1 MDAADSAS
9 TGETDPRGHTRAEFG
24 RGVRDALPVGVGLIP
39 LGMAFGVLIVQ
50 QGFAWYWAPLFSI
63 LIYAGSMEFLA
74 IGLFLAGTPLT
85 SLAVTGLLV
94 NFRHIF
100 YGLSYPLHAIRSRL
114 ARAYAVYALT
124 DETYPIVATKPRG
137 SMSGPRALAVT
148 ITCQALWVLP
158 GVVGALLGGFIPP
171 WLHGF
176 EFALT
181 ALFVV
186 LAIDAIRANAAWW
199 PPLLAAACGAV
210 ALAISPENMLVI
222 GLSAYVVGLVVVF
235 VWRGRRMADPG
246 IQSAGNRLLTT
257 EDGGAPPHA

>member
-1 MDAADSAS
+1 MDAAQQQGGCAAGGS
-9 TGETDPRGHTRAEFG
+9 RAEFG
-24 RGVRDALPVGVGLIP
+24 QGVRDALPVGVGLIP
-39 LGMAFGVLIVQ
+39 LGLAFGVLIVQ
-50 QGFAWYWAPLFSI
+50 QGFAWYWAPLFSL

-85 SLAVTGLLV
+85 SLALTGLLV

-100 YGLSYPLHAIRSRL
+100 YGLSFPLHAIRNKL
-114 ARAYAVYALT
+114 AKAYAVYALT
-124 DETYPIVATKPRG
+124 DETYAVVATKPRG
-137 SMSGPRALAVT
+137 SMSGPRALAVAF
-148 ITCQALWVLP
+148 TCQVLWVLP
-158 GVVGALLGGFIPP
+158 GVVGALLGALIPP

-199 PPLLAAACGAV
+199 PPVLAAACGAV

-222 GLSAYVVGLVVVF
+222 GLLAYVVALGVVF
-235 VWRGRRMADPG
+235 AGRGRQMAD
-246 IQSAGNRLLTT
+246 AGLLTA
-257 EDGGAPPHA
+257 EHAEGGTHA